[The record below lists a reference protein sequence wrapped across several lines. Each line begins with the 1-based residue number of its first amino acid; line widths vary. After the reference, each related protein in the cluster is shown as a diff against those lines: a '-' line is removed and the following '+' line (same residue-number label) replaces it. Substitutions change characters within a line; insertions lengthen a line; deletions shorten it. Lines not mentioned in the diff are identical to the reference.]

1 MNARNPKQNGFNTID
16 VEIEH
21 PTHGWIP
28 FTADPNDPA
37 GAEIY
42 AAAIAGEYGQIA
54 EYISPPPPPPP
65 TKAQISALR
74 QAACQLES
82 DPLFFKWQRGEA
94 TQQQWL
100 DKIAEIRARY
110 PNPTD
115 EVPINE

>member
-1 MNARNPKQNGFNTID
+1 MKNIRWANSEKIGICYDSEEAVVFVDSGELYDSILAGQYGEVGECFVVNKGF
-16 VEIEH
+16 IE
-21 PTHGWIP
+21 
-28 FTADPNDPA
+28 
-37 GAEIY
+37 
-42 AAAIAGEYGQIA
+42 
-54 EYISPPPPPPP
+54 P
-65 TKAQISALR
+65 TKAQISAMR

>member
-1 MNARNPKQNGFNTID
+1 MKNIRWANSEKTGICYDSDESIVFVDSGELYDSILAGQNG
-16 VEIEH
+16 V
-21 PTHGWIP
+21 
-28 FTADPNDPA
+28 
-37 GAEIY
+37 
-42 AAAIAGEYGQIA
+42 
-54 EYISPPPPPPP
+54 ISECFVVNEGLVKP
-65 TKAQISALR
+65 TKAQISAMR

-115 EVPINE
+115 EDSINE